1 MQVVLVKCPACG
13 APYGGKLTSRFM
25 TCEYCETRFA
35 LDADELAALGINGSG
50 SNARD
55 DADEVVR
62 ATVRVQEDDGNNDP
76 MPDFAQM
83 ACEEFFDEDDVD
95 RDNFKSSRKVV
106 NGLGVGGEDVYLI
119 HDDTMFKSGK
129 NGFAITGS
137 GIYCREMGGREA
149 VFTGWAD
156 FAKSGEPKL
165 DGCYIRQGDK
175 PVSYFT
181 DDNDVLEHALIDL
194 YQRLYEHARRVM

>member
-1 MQVVLVKCPACG
+1 
-13 APYGGKLTSRFM
+13 
-25 TCEYCETRFA
+25 
-35 LDADELAALGINGSG
+35 
-50 SNARD
+50 
-55 DADEVVR
+55 
-62 ATVRVQEDDGNNDP
+62 
-76 MPDFAQM
+76 
-83 ACEEFFDEDDVD
+83 VD

-106 NGLGVGGEDVYLI
+106 NGLGVGDEDVYLI

-149 VFTGWAD
+149 VFTSWAD
-156 FAKSGEPKL
+156 FAKRGEPKL